1 MVSGVVAADLDA
13 AGGVAGSAV
22 AVAALVA
29 VARQA
34 GGEMNIKRTVG
45 HLFTTHGKV
54 NRAFP
59 RDTLIAIEKA
69 IKACDAEHVGEVCFA
84 IEGALHST
92 ALFNGQSAR
101 DRAVEV
107 FSQLRVWDTEHNN
120 GVLIYVLLADR
131 DVEIVADRGVHA
143 KVGAQEWQTICHAME
158 EAFRQ
163 GAYRDGAISGIQAVA
178 QLLKRHFPVHRSTT
192 NELPDTPAIL

>member
-1 MVSGVVAADLDA
+1 VAAGRGA
-13 AGGVAGSAV
+13 AAAAADSAAAA
-22 AVAALVA
+22 AVLAA
-29 VARQA
+29 VARRA
-34 GGEMNIKRTVG
+34 GGEMNIQRTLK
-45 HLFTTHGKV
+45 HLLTTHAKV
-54 NRAFP
+54 NAAFS
-59 RDTLIAIEKA
+59 RDTLAAIEEA
-69 IKACDAEHVGEVCFA
+69 IKACDAQHAGEVCFA
-84 IEGALHST
+84 IEGALPSL

-143 KVGAQEWQTICHAME
+143 KVGEVQWQAVCHTME

-163 GAYRDGAISGIQAVA
+163 GAYREGAIGGIQAIA
-178 QLLKRHFPVHRSTT
+178 QLLKQHFPAQRDFI

>member
-1 MVSGVVAADLDA
+1 VAGDLDA
-13 AGGVAGSAV
+13 AGAVADSVV
-22 AVAALVA
+22 AVAASVA

-34 GGEMNIKRTVG
+34 GGEMNIKRIVG
-45 HLFTTHGKV
+45 HLFTTRGKV

-59 RDTLIAIEKA
+59 RDTLIAIEQA
-69 IKACDAEHVGEVCFA
+69 IRICDAEHVGEVCFA

-101 DRAVEV
+101 ERAVDV

-143 KVGAQEWQTICHAME
+143 RVGAQEWQTICHTME

-163 GAYRDGAISGIQAVA
+163 GTYREGAISGVQAVA
-178 QLLKRHFPVHRSTT
+178 QLLKRHFPACRDSA
-192 NELPDTPAIL
+192 NELPDSPAIL